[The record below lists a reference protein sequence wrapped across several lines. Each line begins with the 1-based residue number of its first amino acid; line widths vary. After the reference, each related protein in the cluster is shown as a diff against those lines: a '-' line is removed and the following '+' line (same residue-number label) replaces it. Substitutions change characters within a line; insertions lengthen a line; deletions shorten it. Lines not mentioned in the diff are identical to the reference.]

1 MAECDKLLLA
11 QIINGCGLLV
21 RVDVE
26 NALSQLV
33 KDDSLRARLLEKILK
48 IRDQLENVLYYIKRY
63 PVIFLIDE
71 VNEISN
77 NL

>member
-71 VNEISN
+71 VNAISN